1 VSRQISSIVMLP
13 RFLVIA
19 VRQQSRRRAP
29 TPDGFAL
36 SPPRRFL
43 GRQRWAV
50 EQPVKPSSPFSHSSR
65 DDPVRPRKNNPRASP
80 LKLKSGDNPFDPLPR
95 LFDPTSCDA
104 DHQPERGGSWLN
116 VRRHQKYK
124 SERNCEG
131 ETQPNAVRREGLP
144 RLRRQRPSPNARQ

>member
-1 VSRQISSIVMLP
+1 MEPRERPPAPPPNVRQACLITHLGSDPADQRLRHVSRLGSPIVMRP
-13 RFLVIA
+13 RFFVIA

-80 LKLKSGDNPFDPLPR
+80 LKLK
-95 LFDPTSCDA
+95 
-104 DHQPERGGSWLN
+104 
-116 VRRHQKYK
+116 
-124 SERNCEG
+124 
-131 ETQPNAVRREGLP
+131 
-144 RLRRQRPSPNARQ
+144 